1 MGSIYTKTGDEGK
14 TALLGG
20 SRVSKNDI
28 KVECYGTFDE
38 VNAALGVVRALTKN
52 EDIKNTIYTAQKK
65 LFLISAELASDDRGK
80 QMLSE
85 KLTKEDIKTVENTID
100 SYTENLEPLRQF
112 VVPGDNEVSS
122 FIHVARTVVRRAERV
137 LVALKEVEDVRSE
150 IKQYTNRLSDL
161 LFTLARVESN
171 Q

>member
-52 EDIKNTIYTAQKK
+52 EDIKNTIYTVQKK
-65 LFLISAELASDDRGK
+65 LFLISAELASDDKGK

-112 VVPGDNEVSS
+112 VVPGENEVSS

-150 IKQYTNRLSDL
+150 IIQYTNRLSDL

>member
-112 VVPGDNEVSS
+112 VVPGDNEVS
-122 FIHVARTVVRRAERV
+122 
-137 LVALKEVEDVRSE
+137 
-150 IKQYTNRLSDL
+150 
-161 LFTLARVESN
+161 
-171 Q
+171 

>member
-1 MGSIYTKTGDEGK
+1 MGSIYTKTGDKGK

-52 EDIKNTIYTAQKK
+52 EDIKNTIYTAQNK
-65 LFLISAELASDDRGK
+65 LFLISAELASDDKGK

-85 KLTKEDIKTVENTID
+85 KLTKEDVKTVENTID
-100 SYTENLEPLRQF
+100 SYAENLEPLRQF

-137 LVALKEVEDVRSE
+137 LVALKDVEEVRSE
-150 IKQYTNRLSDL
+150 IVHYTNRLSDL

>member
-52 EDIKNTIYTAQKK
+52 EDIKNTIYTVQKK
-65 LFLISAELASDDRGK
+65 LFLISAELASDDKGK